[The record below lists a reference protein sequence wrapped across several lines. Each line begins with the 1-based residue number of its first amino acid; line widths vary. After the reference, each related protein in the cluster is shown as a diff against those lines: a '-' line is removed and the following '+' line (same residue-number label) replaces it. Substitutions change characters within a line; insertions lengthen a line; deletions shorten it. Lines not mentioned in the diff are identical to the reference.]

1 MNVAES
7 SADEARSMGGRSPRS
22 GHRLIVTIDG
32 PAGTGKSS
40 VARRAAG
47 RLGLFVLDTGAMYRA
62 VAWLAVREDV
72 DAHDEAAVL
81 AVLDR
86 HPVDVD
92 PALDPPRVLVGGVDP
107 GEALRG
113 PEVESI
119 VSTVAA
125 LPGVRSR
132 LVVAQQ
138 EIARRHPRLVTEG
151 RDQGSVVFPDA
162 TARFY
167 LTASASVRAAR
178 RAAQLRDEGRTV
190 DPDQVLSGIESRDRL
205 DASRS
210 DGPLVRPDGA
220 VVLDTDR
227 LSLDEVVEEVVA
239 TVRAI
244 VPAADLEA
252 GERS

>member
-1 MNVAES
+1 MNVVEP
-7 SADEARSMGGRSPRS
+7 SADDARSMDGTSHRS
-22 GHRLIVTIDG
+22 GGRLIVTIDG

-40 VARRAAG
+40 VARRAAA

-62 VAWLAVREDV
+62 VSWLAVREAV
-72 DAHDEAAVL
+72 DAHDENAVL
-81 AVLDR
+81 AALDR
-86 HPVDVD
+86 HPIDVD
-92 PALDPPRVLVGGVDP
+92 PTVDPPRVLVGGADP

-113 PEVESI
+113 PDVESI
-119 VSTVAA
+119 VSTIAA

-132 LVVAQQ
+132 LVKAQQ

-162 TARFY
+162 TVRFY
-167 LTASASVRAAR
+167 LTASASIRAAR
-178 RAAQLRDEGRTV
+178 RVTQLEAEGRKV

-205 DASRS
+205 DAGRS
-210 DGPLVRPDGA
+210 DGPLVRPVGA

-227 LSLDEVVEEVVA
+227 LSLDAVVEEVVA
-239 TVRAI
+239 AVCSVAP
-244 VPAADLEA
+244 VEDLEA